1 MNKRLK
7 NHNSKY
13 FATGMLQRFWAK
25 FVIVSLLLS
34 LSGLSLSS
42 SAAPLVDDPEKTRFE
57 EDTKQSIRIKLQ
69 ADVGRF
75 CPDGCSLI
83 GIEVVAKEV
92 FDTSAASLGFDSGQ
106 SAPRKFAVKTAQA
119 EILIDNRLGNAN
131 IEKIQDV
138 LRKSSSSSGLTVD
151 LEFTRTT
158 LPDTPQMI
166 RAESDAKRL
175 ALDTVKDSYQKVINE
190 FCPDEC
196 RLNTVE
202 LSTVRQSVDD
212 AQSQPPRRVFV
223 IEDSKWAL
231 VIQGTSVNMSIDG
244 KMSDSRRAQIEDL
257 MRDSMEAFGK
267 TALNVK
273 LIPFPRSARQLDKD
287 ADDLRAD
294 PWGLE
299 KLGRALKIFKEFANT
314 KEIIRERESQS
325 LELEKQKEV
334 NIEKNSKSDLRENI
348 REKSDKSTEINHKQS
363 ENTKALT
370 TEKEE
375 RNDFW
380 TEKKVLLV
388 AGAGALLL
396 LVAAFGL
403 RYVLTGKKLQ
413 HLITEGRSAGNE
425 SKRTPQNGDMSDLEA
440 SIAENDELRA
450 GHQAEH
456 SRSASRAAALRPAA
470 ASSGGISEEM
480 STRLNIQAL
489 RDELTQAFISQPKIA
504 RDIFARILR
513 EDGVEFAAKCVAVL
527 GEFIFFDLVGDE
539 DLKKEVALLAEY
551 IHVNTPF
558 VADSE
563 QLIVLRSLKLKMAAG
578 KMRLMTQNTRDTFD
592 FLRSLSARQIYDLIA
607 DESSR
612 SQAVVLTQL
621 ATEKRRN
628 LFELF
633 DGSLKTDLLKELC
646 VKEALPREYLQN
658 VAEALKRKL
667 RNSGLSDGEML
678 GGADVLVELMERS
691 DKQSQ
696 FDMMQDLDIT
706 NPELARQVR
715 ARLVSVETLGYL
727 SDGLLLEIFLS
738 MDPQVMVVFLA
749 GVRPNVRNMIL
760 SKAPD
765 EIAEDWGASAA
776 STRGFDSDSFRL
788 AEMQVVGKVR
798 GFAASGIL
806 NLIEINEIMFPRN
819 TANNLA
825 TETTRAQSKFRISS
839 PIVA

>member
-1 MNKRLK
+1 MNKRVNKYNMNFTDTGALK
-7 NHNSKY
+7 
-13 FATGMLQRFWAK
+13 RFCVK
-25 FVIVSLLLS
+25 FVFVSLLLFFTS
-34 LSGLSLSS
+34 FTFTS
-42 SAAPLVDDPEKTRFE
+42 SAAPLIDDPERTRFE
-57 EDTKQSIRIKLQ
+57 EDTKQAIRMKLQ
-69 ADVGRF
+69 ADVGKF

-92 FDTSAASLGFDSGQ
+92 FDTSAATLGFDSGQ
-106 SAPRKFAVKTAQA
+106 NEPRRFAVKTAQA
-119 EILIDNRLGNAN
+119 EILIDTRIGNAN
-131 IEKIQDV
+131 IDRIQDV
-138 LRKSSSSSGLTVD
+138 LRKSSSSYGHMVD

-175 ALDTVKDSYQKVINE
+175 ALDTVKDAYQKIIND
-190 FCPDEC
+190 FCPEEC

-231 VIQGTSVNMSIDG
+231 VIQGTSVYMSVDG
-244 KMSDSRRAQIEDL
+244 NMSDSRRAQIEDL

-267 TALNVK
+267 AALNVK

-299 KLGRALKIFKEFANT
+299 KLGRALKIFREFANT

-334 NIEKNSKSDLRENI
+334 NLEKSARSELKENI
-348 REKSDKSTEINHKQS
+348 REKLDKAVESSQKQS
-363 ENTKALT
+363 ENTKTQT
-370 TEKEE
+370 TEKDDVS
-375 RNDFW
+375 DFW
-380 TEKKVLLV
+380 TEKKLLLV
-388 AGAGALLL
+388 AGAVALLL

-413 HLITEGRSAGNE
+413 HLITEGRSAGGD
-425 SKRTPQNGDMSDLEA
+425 SKRNSTNGEMSELEE
-440 SIAENDELRA
+440 SIAENEEVRA
-450 GHQAEH
+450 GHHADLSRNA
-456 SRSASRAAALRPAA
+456 SRSAALRLAPVA
-470 ASSGGISEEM
+470 SGGISEEM

-489 RDELTQAFISQPKIA
+489 RDELTQSFISQPKIA

-551 IHVNTPF
+551 IHVNTPI

-563 QLIVLRSLKLKMAAG
+563 QLVVLRNLKLKMAAG

-592 FLRSLSARQIYDLIA
+592 FLRSLSARQIYDLIV
-607 DESSR
+607 DESPR

-696 FDMMQDLDIT
+696 FDMMQDLDVT
-706 NPELARQVR
+706 NPELSRQVR
-715 ARLVSVETLGYL
+715 ARLVSVETLAYL

-749 GVRPNVRNMIL
+749 GVRVSVRNMIL
-760 SKAPD
+760 AKAPD
-765 EIAEDWGASAA
+765 EIAEDWGASAS

-788 AEMQVVGKVR
+788 AEMQVLGKVR

-806 NLIEINEIMFPRN
+806 NLIEINEIMFPKN
-819 TANNLA
+819 TSETLA
-825 TETTRAQSKFRISS
+825 AETTKTQSKFRISS